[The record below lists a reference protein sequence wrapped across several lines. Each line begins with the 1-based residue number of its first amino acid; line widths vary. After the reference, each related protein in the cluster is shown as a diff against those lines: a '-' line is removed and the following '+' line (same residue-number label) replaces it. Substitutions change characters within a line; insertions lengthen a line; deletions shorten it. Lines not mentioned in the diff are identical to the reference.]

1 MPILYTFYG
10 DDFTGSTDVLEQLG
24 SNGIGA
30 VLFLG
35 APAAEHLAA
44 FPDVEA
50 IGIAGDSRSR
60 SAEWMS
66 ANLGAMFQVLK
77 RFGAPVT
84 HYKTCS
90 TFDSS
95 PTCGSI
101 GRAME
106 VGRQIF
112 SPVVVPI
119 VVGAPHLGRYVAFGN
134 LFATDADGLVRRI
147 DRHPMSLHPVTPMHE
162 ADLRVHLAAQT
173 SMRIGLIDFVA
184 LLSGG
189 GPEAGEAL
197 IASGH
202 AAILFDTIDSVSQLN
217 AGLNIWKHSRT
228 QPIFCAGSSG
238 LTAAL
243 IAAWRTLGMLN
254 DVPPREPLAGSSPI
268 LAISGSCSE
277 KTRRQL
283 EYAFAHG
290 YRGIALDPE
299 ALLDRGGVAYNLAL
313 RAAAESLSQGRDTV
327 LYTALGPASG
337 ASPGS
342 DLGVALGSLLRQLLS
357 GTARSSQ
364 PVRRV
369 VICGG
374 DTSSHAVQ
382 QLELYALSWLA
393 NLRPGVPLC
402 RGHADGELDG
412 LEVVLK
418 GGQVGGDD
426 FFQVVRG
433 GKAKFVG

>member
-24 SNGIGA
+24 SNGIRT

-35 APAAEHLAA
+35 APTAEHLAA

-60 SAEWMS
+60 SPEWMS
-66 ANLGAMFQVLK
+66 ANLGAVFQALK

-106 VGRQIF
+106 IGAQIF
-112 SPVVVPI
+112 SPLFVPI
-119 VVGAPHLGRYVAFGN
+119 VAGAPHLGRYVAFGN
-134 LFATDADGLVRRI
+134 LFAADADGLVQRI
-147 DRHPMSLHPVTPMHE
+147 DRHPMSHHPVTPMHE
-162 ADLRVHLAAQT
+162 ADLRVHLGAQT
-173 SMRIGLIDFVA
+173 SMRIGLIDFAA
-184 LLSGG
+184 LHSGG
-189 GPEAGEAL
+189 GPEAAAAL
-197 IASGH
+197 IASGY
-202 AAILFDTIDSVSQLN
+202 AAILFDSIDSVSQLN
-217 AGLNIWKHSRT
+217 AGLMIWRYSRSE
-228 QPIFCAGSSG
+228 PIFCAGSSG

-243 IAAWRTLGMLN
+243 IAAWRTAGMLN
-254 DVPPREPLAGSSPI
+254 NVPAPEPLTGSSPI

-283 EYAFAHG
+283 EYAIAHG
-290 YRGIALDPE
+290 YHGIALDPE
-299 ALLDRGGVAYNLAL
+299 ALLRQDGVAYNAAL
-313 RAAAESLSQGRDTV
+313 HAAAESLADGRDTV
-327 LYTALGPASG
+327 LYTALGPTGTRARG
-337 ASPGS
+337 A
-342 DLGVALGSLLRQLLS
+342 DLGTLLGSLLGQLLART
-357 GTARSSQ
+357 GRSSR

-382 QLELYALSWLA
+382 QLGLYALSWLA
-393 NLRPGVPLC
+393 NLQPGVPLC
-402 RGHADGELDG
+402 RAHADLDLDG

-426 FFQVVRG
+426 FFHVVRG
-433 GKAKFVG
+433 GQAKFSV